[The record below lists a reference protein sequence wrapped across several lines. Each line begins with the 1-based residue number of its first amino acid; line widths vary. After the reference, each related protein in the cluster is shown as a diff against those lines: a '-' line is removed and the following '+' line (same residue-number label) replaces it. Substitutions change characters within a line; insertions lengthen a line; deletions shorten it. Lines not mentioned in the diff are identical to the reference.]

1 MRDMQAPAGAPPHPD
16 DSENLIRDL
25 RIRIGLLQTELEHL
39 RREHAAL
46 KTNISHDIAMLVRHY
61 VDPAK
66 PLSNPVRTVDGVIFG
81 GWDRGEGEPQ
91 PTSDSSRA
99 TAPDASSRETRR
111 A

>member
-1 MRDMQAPAGAPPHPD
+1 MRDMQTPAGAPPQSN

-25 RIRIGLLQTELEHL
+25 RIRVGLLQTELEHL

-46 KTNISHDIAMLVRHY
+46 KANIAHDIAMLVRHY

-66 PLSNPVRTVDGVIFG
+66 PLNSPVRNVDGVIFG

-99 TAPDASSRETRR
+99 TPPDAPPRETRR